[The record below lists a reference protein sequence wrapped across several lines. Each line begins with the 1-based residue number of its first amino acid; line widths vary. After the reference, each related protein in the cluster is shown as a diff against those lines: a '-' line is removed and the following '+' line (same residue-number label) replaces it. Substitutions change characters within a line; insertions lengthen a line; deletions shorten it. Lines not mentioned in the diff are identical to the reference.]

1 MRRRKR
7 SERGEGQM
15 GCLFGV
21 ALLAI
26 AIFIAYKMV
35 PVKVRAA
42 ELRQEVVDQAK
53 AGGMRED
60 GKILAAILRKAQDEN
75 LPVTEDNVQIHRT
88 ANMITVDVD
97 YVVPVDFPGYKYNW
111 EFHHHAENP
120 MF

>member
-1 MRRRKR
+1 MRRRKW

-15 GCLFGV
+15 GCLFGL
-21 ALLAI
+21 ALMAVG
-26 AIFIAYKMV
+26 IFIAYKLV

-53 AGGMRED
+53 AGGMRSDER
-60 GKILAAILRKAQDEN
+60 IMAAILRKAEDEN
-75 LPVTEDNVQIHRT
+75 LHVTQEDGSIHRT
-88 ANMITVDVD
+88 ANTISVDVQ
-97 YVVPVDFPGYKYNW
+97 YVVPVDFPGYKYQW